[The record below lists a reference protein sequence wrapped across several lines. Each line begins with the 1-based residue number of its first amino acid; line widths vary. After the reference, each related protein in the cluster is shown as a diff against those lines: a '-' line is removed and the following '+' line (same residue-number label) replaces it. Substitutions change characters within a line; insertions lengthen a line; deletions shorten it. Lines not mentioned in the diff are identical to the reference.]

1 MTLELH
7 PLCTLFPRMTGPD
20 FDALLVDVAENGL
33 REPIVLHDGMIL
45 DGGNRY
51 RACLTAGVEPRF
63 REFDGENIVS
73 FVLSA
78 NLHRRHLTPGQ
89 QAAIVASATDWAR
102 AHAAGSNQYAHKA
115 RGPATL
121 PDLSTVADR
130 AAMAGAS
137 ERTQRMAD
145 KVARESPGLAREVA
159 AGNVSLPAAVEA
171 IKAGEL
177 SVNQAIAPKPAAP
190 KVSEADTLKARIAE
204 LEQALTEARDA
215 AADAGALA
223 QDLLMQI
230 EGEADKRL
238 GQLRAELKATQV
250 TRDIALRENAA
261 LKREVKR
268 LQRQI
273 GVAQ

>member
-268 LQRQI
+268 LQRQV

>member
-1 MTLELH
+1 MSLELH

-238 GQLRAELKATQV
+238 EQLRAELKATQV

>member
-238 GQLRAELKATQV
+238 EQLRAELKATQV

>member
-1 MTLELH
+1 MSLELH

-238 GQLRAELKATQV
+238 EQLRAELKATQV

-268 LQRQI
+268 LQRQV

>member
-204 LEQALTEARDA
+204 LERALTEARDA

-238 GQLRAELKATQV
+238 EQLRAELKATQV